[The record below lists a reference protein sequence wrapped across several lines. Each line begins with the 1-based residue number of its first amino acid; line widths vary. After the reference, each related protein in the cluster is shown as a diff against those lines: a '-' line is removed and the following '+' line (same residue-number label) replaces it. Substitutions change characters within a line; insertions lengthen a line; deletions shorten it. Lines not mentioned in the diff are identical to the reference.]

1 MKALRLIPSRRA
13 SLPGFTL
20 IELLVVIAI
29 IAILA
34 GMLLP
39 ALSRA
44 KAKASR
50 TKCIN
55 NQKQI
60 GIGYH
65 LYVDDHNESYPVQPG
80 WGAAGG
86 QPGTYRADAGLV
98 ASYGI
103 DVSTTNRPLNRYV
116 GAIETF
122 RCPND
127 KGDFLTPKL
136 VNCFL
141 GYGNS
146 YLPQFQ
152 HDSFRTRHVAG
163 DASYGRTTYEG
174 TAIKSS
180 EVARS
185 PSNKI
190 IQGDWMWHAN
200 RGNTSSQSVWHNYKG
215 RSIVNM
221 LFGDAHVES
230 YQFPKEMIN
239 WTWDPAP
246 NQSWKWW

>member
-1 MKALRLIPSRRA
+1 MKAPRLNPSRDTA
-13 SLPGFTL
+13 FSGFTL

-50 TKCIN
+50 TQCLN

-65 LYVDDHNESYPVQPG
+65 LYVDDHNDWYPIQQG
-80 WGAAGG
+80 WGAGG
-86 QPGTYRADAGLV
+86 GKPGTYRDATLV
-98 ASYGI
+98 AAYGI
-103 DVSTTNRPLNRYV
+103 NVPETNRPLNRYV
-116 GAIETF
+116 GSAEVF

-127 KGDFLTPKL
+127 KGDSIYDPVKS
-136 VNCFL
+136 CFL

-152 HDSFRTRHVAG
+152 HDSFRTRHIAG
-163 DASYGRTTYEG
+163 DANSPKGSYNWMP
-174 TAIKSS
+174 IKSS

-200 RGNTSSQSVWHNYKG
+200 RGVIDSQSVWHNYKG
-215 RSIVNM
+215 RSLVNM
-221 LFGDAHVES
+221 LFGDGHVES

-239 WTWDPAP
+239 WTETPLPDP
-246 NQSWKWW
+246 NWKWW